1 MSVCGRKQK
10 FHVTAML
17 LIFMTGLLME
27 NQKINIKAQS
37 QAAEIVSG
45 EISAGTEEK
54 NTAESVESDENGAE
68 VITSASIT
76 DQLVSDMS
84 FQQVQILM
92 DEMLGEDS
100 FSIGTALK
108 NMINGKTVFSK
119 EAVQQ
124 FLRSLFFDR
133 LEKERINFFRILLL
147 VLAAA
152 VFSNFAA
159 VFENDQIGDVS
170 LYMIYLLLFTIFMNS
185 YQQLG
190 VSLGKQLDWMTQF
203 MKGLAP
209 AYFVAVSAASGAVTA
224 SVFYQGVLLL
234 VWLVEWIL
242 LTLILPG
249 ANLYVLLCLV
259 NHLSKEDMLSKMAE
273 LLETLISWSLKTILG
288 AVLGLQAV
296 RGLVAPAMDSI
307 RRTAIGRTAGAI
319 PAVGNA
325 VNAVTELILAGAL
338 LVKNCLGAVAVIVL
352 FLVGAGPVIHYGL
365 LSLSY
370 RFLSAA
376 VQPVSDKRIVG
387 CLSTMGEGCAML
399 LRIMLT
405 AEILCVLI
413 FVVLMAS
420 VEVRACLKKAFCKM
434 GVTIYNKGMGKKG
447 TWDVIEYERSYL
459 QLDQMSCHI
468 LHFTYHDHASGS
480 NRKIS
485 ALCAFF
491 YGPASDCYADHS
503 GAFRTGESKGIAG
516 KLFQSL
522 SAGRKTAPY
531 PGYGKSPE
539 MPSGKRSRRAAGPKY
554 SGNFAKERNR
564 CDEV

>member
-10 FHVTAML
+10 FRVTAML

-37 QAAEIVSG
+37 QAAEIASG
-45 EISAGTEEK
+45 EISAGIEEK
-54 NTAESVESDENGAE
+54 NTAESVESAENGAE
-68 VITSASIT
+68 VTPSASIT

-84 FQQVQILM
+84 FQQVQTLM

-170 LYMIYLLLFTIFMNS
+170 FYMIYLLLFTIFMNS

-224 SVFYQGVLLL
+224 TVFYQGVLLL

-376 VQPVSDKRIVG
+376 AQPVSDKRIVG

-420 VEVRACLKKAFCKM
+420 V
-434 GVTIYNKGMGKKG
+434 GG
-447 TWDVIEYERSYL
+447 
-459 QLDQMSCHI
+459 
-468 LHFTYHDHASGS
+468 
-480 NRKIS
+480 
-485 ALCAFF
+485 
-491 YGPASDCYADHS
+491 
-503 GAFRTGESKGIAG
+503 
-516 KLFQSL
+516 
-522 SAGRKTAPY
+522 
-531 PGYGKSPE
+531 
-539 MPSGKRSRRAAGPKY
+539 
-554 SGNFAKERNR
+554 
-564 CDEV
+564 

>member
-1 MSVCGRKQK
+1 MRPSGGRRKTDWRRIVLGLLLALFCGQFCSRQVSAMEERKQSNSY
-10 FHVTAML
+10 
-17 LIFMTGLLME
+17 GLQTE
-27 NQKINIKAQS
+27 KDADETNAGT
-37 QAAEIVSG
+37 VSG
-45 EISAGTEEK
+45 T
-54 NTAESVESDENGAE
+54 SDPVSQE
-68 VITSASIT
+68 
-76 DQLVSDMS
+76 LVSDMS
-84 FQQVQILM
+84 FEQVQKLM
-92 DEMLGEDS
+92 DEMLGDES
-100 FSIGTALK
+100 FSMETALK
-108 NMINGKTVFSK
+108 NMISGETVFSK
-119 EAVQQ
+119 EAMQS

-133 LEKERINFFRILLL
+133 LEQERANFMRILLL

-152 VFSNFAA
+152 LFSNFAA
-159 VFENDQIGDVS
+159 VFENGQIGDVS
-170 LYMIYLLLFTIFMNS
+170 FYMIYLLLFTILMNS
-185 YQQLG
+185 YQSLG
-190 VSLGKQLDWMTQF
+190 ISMGKQLDWLTQF

-209 AYFVAVSAASGAVTA
+209 AYFVAVSAASGALTA
-224 SVFYQGVLLL
+224 TAFYQGVLLL
-234 VWLVEWIL
+234 VWLVEWLL

-288 AVLGLQAV
+288 AFLGLQAV

-420 VEVRACLKKAFCKM
+420 V
-434 GVTIYNKGMGKKG
+434 GG
-447 TWDVIEYERSYL
+447 
-459 QLDQMSCHI
+459 
-468 LHFTYHDHASGS
+468 
-480 NRKIS
+480 
-485 ALCAFF
+485 
-491 YGPASDCYADHS
+491 
-503 GAFRTGESKGIAG
+503 
-516 KLFQSL
+516 
-522 SAGRKTAPY
+522 
-531 PGYGKSPE
+531 
-539 MPSGKRSRRAAGPKY
+539 
-554 SGNFAKERNR
+554 
-564 CDEV
+564 